1 VLVSVRVV
9 MQHRRWHLHGWGQS
23 QGVLVGVC
31 MDLGDD
37 MVQLWVGM
45 GLPTAV
51 GHSQAG
57 RHCGGV
63 GWAYLVVMW
72 HWEWDVTGC

>member
-1 VLVSVRVV
+1 MGGDKAWGFWLVFVWIWVMMWCGCGWVWDYRLLWGADVAVR
-9 MQHRRWHLHGWGQS
+9 G
-23 QGVLVGVC
+23 
-31 MDLGDD
+31 
-37 MVQLWVGM
+37 
-45 GLPTAV
+45 AV
-51 GHSQAG
+51 GRSQAG

>member
-1 VLVSVRVV
+1 MGGDKAGGFWLVFVRICV
-9 MQHRRWHLHGWGQS
+9 MMWCSCGWIWVPTGS
-23 QGVLVGVC
+23 QR
-31 MDLGDD
+31 
-37 MVQLWVGM
+37 
-45 GLPTAV
+45 AV
-51 GHSQAG
+51 GRIQAG